1 MWEPSGCVILKAG
14 LGEISLLGRAGGA
27 GSAAPDHLE
36 AGKKRGRER
45 RLNRRPEVGSHQD
58 AVVGGLWEAQR
69 IKGFR
74 VGGVSWVRSC
84 GAAKVRTEK
93 YPSSGTQRWLAA
105 LTGAVPGQVG

>member
-1 MWEPSGCVILKAG
+1 MRSACGGGQTELGC
-14 LGEISLLGRAGGA
+14 
-27 GSAAPDHLE
+27 AAPDHLE